1 MIHKTRNTRTAV
13 LCALR
18 ATATFAPLVFS
29 IPALAQQP
37 APARALEKIEVSGS
51 RTSVLPEESTVSVTI
66 ISREELTKQLAASP
80 DVGAALAKLVPGL
93 SSTTGTISNFSQQLR
108 GRNFTILIDG
118 VPLSTPLR
126 NVHRSLRSI
135 DPNLIER
142 VEVIRGAT
150 AAYGDGAIGGL
161 INFITRRVRDSAFDA
176 GAEVGAR
183 FQPKDVGESF
193 GGRLAVDAGADKGG
207 LDWLASAS
215 FEKTQGEFDAQGDR
229 IPPDPQLQGG
239 LADSEVYDIF
249 GRVGYRIGPRQR
261 IDLTASYYQNLQD
274 TDYITLNGD
283 PGRRLTRAVP
293 GRLSPLEEEP
303 GNKSTMLNLRYRHTD
318 ILGSN
323 LAAQLFTQTF
333 WTRFHWFPYAPLRPA
348 GAIRPDQSVLES
360 NKLGARL
367 DIETPINLFRR
378 SRLQWGLD
386 YLEDKSVQ
394 YMESGLIWVP
404 EMNQKAIGGFAQFES
419 HLTSNLIFRGGFRK
433 DKIDVKVND
442 FTSITTGVTA
452 TGATL
457 NYKAT
462 TGNVGLVWDM
472 TEHHSLYG
480 GYSQGFSLADL
491 GNILRNWAAPTLA
504 GLTPDAQKVDSY
516 EIGWR
521 GNWDKVKAT
530 VAVFKSKS
538 DLGATF
544 IVVSNNTILVR
555 SPERIKGAEATIDA
569 KLAPN
574 WLTGATF
581 TYTQGEFDP
590 TNTGAYIPLT
600 GDRIGPTK
608 VTFYAENQTTA
619 SWLNRLQVYV
629 IGDREKFGD
638 GRNAAGAPIFGRGP
652 VKGFTTADLIS
663 TYQINKKQKLSV
675 SIENLFNKQYL
686 PVYAQASNRGDT
698 YSAAPGTTVTV
709 KYSMRF

>member
-1 MIHKTRNTRTAV
+1 VR
-13 LCALR
+13 ALQ
-18 ATATFAPLVFS
+18 ATAMVAPFVLSTPCVG
-29 IPALAQQP
+29 QQSGSS
-37 APARALEKIEVSGS
+37 AERIEKIEVTGS
-51 RTSVLPEESTVSVTI
+51 RTSVVPEESSVSVTI
-66 ISREELTKQLAASP
+66 ITREELTKQLAASP

-93 SSTTGTISNFSQQLR
+93 SSSTGTISNFAQQLR

-126 NVHRSLRSI
+126 NVQRSLRSI

-161 INFITRRVRDSAFDA
+161 INFITRRVRNSDLDA
-176 GAEVGAR
+176 GAEAGAR
-183 FQPKDVGESF
+183 FQPRDASDSL
-193 GGRLAVDAGADKGG
+193 GGRLAVDAGADRRGF
-207 LDWLASAS
+207 DWLASAS
-215 FEKTQGEFDAQGDR
+215 FEKTQGEFDAHGDR
-229 IPPDPQLQGG
+229 IPPDPQVQGG
-239 LADSEVYDIF
+239 LADSDIYDVF
-249 GRVGYRIGPRQR
+249 GRVGYRIDPRQR

-303 GNKSTMLNLRYRHTD
+303 GNKSSTVNLRYRNTD
-318 ILGSN
+318 ILGSSF
-323 LAAQLFTQTF
+323 AAQLFTQSF
-333 WTRFHWFPYAPLRPA
+333 WTRFHWFNYAPLRPA
-348 GAIRPDQSVLES
+348 GAIHPDQSVLES
-360 NKLGARL
+360 TKLGARL
-367 DIETPINLFRR
+367 DIETPFKVAQS
-378 SRLQWGLD
+378 SRVRWGLD

-404 EMNQKAIGGFAQFES
+404 EMNQKAIGAFAQLES
-419 HLTSNLIFRGGFRK
+419 YLTEGLIFRAGVRR
-433 DKIDVKVND
+433 DKIDIEVND
-442 FTSITTGVTA
+442 FTSITTGVSA

-457 NYKAT
+457 NYNAT
-462 TGNVGLVWDM
+462 TGNVGLVWDV
-472 TEHHSLYG
+472 TQNHSLYG

-491 GNILRNWAAPTLA
+491 GNILRNWAQPTLA

-521 GNWDKVKAT
+521 GNWNNVKAT
-530 VAVFKSKS
+530 LALFRSTS

-544 IVVSNNTILVR
+544 IVVNSNTILVR

-569 KLAPN
+569 RLSPTWNA
-574 WLTGATF
+574 GATF
-581 TYTQGEFDP
+581 TYTEGEFDP
-590 TNTGAYIPLT
+590 TNTGTYIPLT

-619 SWLNRLQVYV
+619 AWFNRLQVYSLA
-629 IGDREKFGD
+629 DRKKFGE
-638 GRNAAGAPIFGRGP
+638 GRTAAGAPIFAQGP

-663 TYQINKKQKLSV
+663 TYQIGRKHKLSV

-686 PVYAQASNRGDT
+686 PVYAQASNRVDS
-698 YSAAPGTTVTV
+698 YSAAPGTTVTI
-709 KYSMRF
+709 KYSIRF